1 MAGVSESSEQRQ
13 APAGGIPEPP
23 EYGTFESVLRER
35 LAGLR
40 PLHLE
45 LTDDSARHAGHA
57 GAASGGGH
65 YGLLIVAQEFAGKPT
80 LARHRL
86 VYDALGELMR
96 IKIHALSIRAL
107 TPEEA
112 QQWGLLL

>member
-1 MAGVSESSEQRQ
+1 MAGVSESSEQPQ
-13 APAGGIPEPP
+13 APAGRISEPP

-57 GAASGGGH
+57 GAASGGH
-65 YGLLIVAQEFAGKPT
+65 YGLLIVAQEFAGKST